1 MKSSLKSATL
11 TLKGF
16 AGWISKRREWA
27 LSNVDDAPEPNAVR
41 VCGRCA
47 TVVEAEMA
55 DRDAGDDRRA
65 SAPRDRWSPGLSMD
79 NFS

>member
-1 MKSSLKSATL
+1 MKSSLKCGTVSL
-11 TLKGF
+11 RGF
-16 AGWISKRREWA
+16 AGWSSKRREWA
-27 LSNVDDAPEPNAVR
+27 LPNVDDAPEPNAVR
-41 VCGRCA
+41 VCGRYA

-55 DRDAGDDRRA
+55 DRDAGDRRRT